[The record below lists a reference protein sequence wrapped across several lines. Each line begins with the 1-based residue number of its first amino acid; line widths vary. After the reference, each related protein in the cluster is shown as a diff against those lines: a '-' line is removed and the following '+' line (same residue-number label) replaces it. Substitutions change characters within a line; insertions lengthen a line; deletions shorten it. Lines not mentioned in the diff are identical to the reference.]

1 MMINKTL
8 ISLFLAGFVVAGMT
22 ACTGK
27 KDNTK
32 SNEMKKAYPVT
43 LMTLEPGHF
52 HAALVQ
58 KSMYEAV
65 NPTAYVYAPKGP
77 ELSSF
82 LAFIDRF
89 NSRADNPTSWH
100 EVVYD
105 QPGYFEKMLQ
115 EKPGNVVVLSGN
127 NARKTEYILKAVQA
141 GLNVYADKP
150 MVITPE
156 AYPLLEQAFATAREK
171 NLLLYDIMTERFE
184 ITAILQRE
192 LAAIPTLFGK
202 LQPGTADNP
211 SLIQESIHRFY
222 KNVAGK
228 PLIRPAWFFDVA
240 QQGEGIV
247 DVETHLVDLIMWGA
261 FPGKII
267 RKEDNTILRARHWT
281 TDLTPAQFETV
292 TGLKEWPAFLKKY
305 VSDNLLK
312 VYSNGEI
319 IWKINGITAKAS
331 VEWTYHTPPGSDT
344 HYSLMRGTRCD
355 LVISQKEKENF
366 HPTLYIR
373 AGEGIDPDSFA
384 HELTRVM
391 KDVITPKYPG
401 VDIVK
406 ISDNAWKVIIPKK
419 YDVGHEAHFHQVTVN
434 YLDYLQHHNM
444 PAWEVPNMITKYW
457 ITTKALERAREG
469 Q

>member
-1 MMINKTL
+1 MNL
-8 ISLFLAGFVVAGMT
+8 RRSFLLFLAGAFFTGMI
-22 ACTGK
+22 ACTGNK
-27 KDNTK
+27 GKTK
-32 SNEMKKAYPVT
+32 SDTMEQKYPVT

-58 KSMYEAV
+58 KSMYDAI

-77 ELSSF
+77 ELDEF
-82 LAFIDRF
+82 LAFINRF
-89 NSRADNPTSWH
+89 NHRSDNPTAWQ

-105 QPGYFEKMLQ
+105 RPDYPEKMLQ

-127 NARKTEYILKAVQA
+127 NARKTEYILKSVQA

-156 AYPLLEQAFATAREK
+156 AYPLLEQAFATAKEK

-192 LAAIPTLFGK
+192 LAAIPTLFGH

-211 SLIQESIHRFY
+211 SLVQESIHRFY

-228 PLIRPAWFFDVA
+228 PLIRPAWFFDIS

-261 FPGKII
+261 FPDRII
-267 RKEDNTILRARHWT
+267 RKEDVELLKARHWT
-281 TDLTPAQFETV
+281 TDLTPDQFRTV
-292 TGLKEWPAFLKKY
+292 TGLEQWPDFLNKY
-305 VSDNLLK
+305 VDQGLLK

-319 IWKINGITAKAS
+319 TFKINGITARAS
-331 VEWTYHTPPGSDT
+331 VEWTYHTPESSDT
-344 HYSLMRGTRCD
+344 HYSLMRGSGCD
-355 LVISQKEKENF
+355 LIISQKEKENF

-373 AGEGIDPDSFA
+373 AADGIDPGKFER
-384 HELTRVM
+384 ELTRVM
-391 KDVITPKYPG
+391 TEVIAPKHPG
-401 VDIVK
+401 VDIEK
-406 ISDNAWKVIIPKK
+406 LSETEWKVLIPEK
-419 YDVGHEAHFHQVTVN
+419 YDVGHEAHFRQVTEN
-434 YLDYLQHHNM
+434 YLDYLQHGDI
-444 PAWEVPNMITKYW
+444 PDWEIPNMITKYW
-457 ITTKALERAREG
+457 ITTSALKMAREK
-469 Q
+469 